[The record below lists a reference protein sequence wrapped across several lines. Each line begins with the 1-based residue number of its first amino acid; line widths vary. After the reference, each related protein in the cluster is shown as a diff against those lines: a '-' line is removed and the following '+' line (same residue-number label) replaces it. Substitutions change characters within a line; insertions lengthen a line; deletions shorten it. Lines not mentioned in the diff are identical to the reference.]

1 MSGEKT
7 PTRRVLAVLLVF
19 RWLPVRWRTPR
30 LCLWLLSHGPL
41 PIDPCLPPLAWAQRC
56 VQRGDAVIRRRGRRA
71 TEPGDLQA
79 RSVYGSAVALGY
91 YDLADVASPRTL
103 QPVADSTW
111 TREQLERLR
120 QIGIGHGAAL
130 REYAGDYFYD

>member
-1 MSGEKT
+1 MGAALRAA
-7 PTRRVLAVLLVF
+7 RR
-19 RWLPVRWRTPR
+19 
-30 LCLWLLSHGPL
+30 
-41 PIDPCLPPLAWAQRC
+41 
-56 VQRGDAVIRRRGRRA
+56 RGVIRRRGRRA

-120 QIGIGHGAAL
+120 QIGVGHGAAL